1 MHLDAPR
8 LSLAAFIADL
18 SGRER
23 SLGRFAATVVG
34 GVIAGV
40 VVGVIAGV
48 IALFA
53 YAAATGAFSGDIHTL
68 PQRVTGLIS
77 GNGAD
82 VQSALVLLTL
92 ATATNGPMAATFIL
106 VAALIAGRKVLSY
119 ITVARTIRWPLLGLG
134 LAMSFAIIGPL
145 IAAGQLLDPH
155 ATPPPLLS
163 LAKDLPTRTLYAV
176 ACVGLLIIAAAAEE
190 VVFRGWLLRQSAALS
205 RNPIFLM
212 ALNGV
217 VFSAVHGEFGPDAFL
232 TRALMG
238 AGFVYMTLRLGG
250 VEFSTGAHAANNIM
264 IVLFIQPLSLKP
276 SPSSGVS
283 ADSLFQ
289 DVFLFASYVLM
300 TEIVARWTPLRR
312 LVGLDT
318 TDAAPSAQTAAA
330 TGPWG

>member
-1 MHLDAPR
+1 
-8 LSLAAFIADL
+8 LAAFIADL

-34 GVIAGV
+34 GVVAGV
-40 VVGVIAGV
+40 TVGLVVGVIT
-48 IALFA
+48 LFA
-53 YAAATGAFSGDIHTL
+53 AAAATGVLNGDIHTL
-68 PQRVTGLIS
+68 RERITNLVS
-77 GNGAD
+77 GDGGD
-82 VQSALVLLTL
+82 VRSALVLLTL
-92 ATATNGPMAATFIL
+92 ATTTNGSMAAVFIA
-106 VAALIAGRKVLSY
+106 VAAIIAGRKLVSY
-119 ITVARTIRWPLLGLG
+119 VTVARHIRWPLLGLG
-134 LAMSFAIIGPL
+134 LFMSFAIIGPL

-163 LAKDLPTRTLYAV
+163 LAKDLPTRVVYGV
-176 ACVGLLIIAAAAEE
+176 GCVGLLLVAAAAEE
-190 VVFRGWLLRQSAALS
+190 VIFRGWLLRQSAALS
-205 RNPIFLM
+205 RNLIFLM
-212 ALNGV
+212 ALNGI

-318 TDAAPSAQTAAA
+318 TDAAPPAQTAAA